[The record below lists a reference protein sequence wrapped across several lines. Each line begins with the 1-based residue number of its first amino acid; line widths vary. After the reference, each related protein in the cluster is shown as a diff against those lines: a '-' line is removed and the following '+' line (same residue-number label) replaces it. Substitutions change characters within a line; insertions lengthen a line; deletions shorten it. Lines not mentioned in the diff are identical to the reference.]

1 MYKIYKVIMGDSF
14 ESIARKFNTTVNELQ
29 DINGKDYI
37 VVNELIIV
45 PNNNNKNEYFDTYL
59 VEKGDTLYSISKKY
73 NISLMDLLNING
85 LDKENYIYPGQEI
98 IVPKN
103 NINIIVTS
111 KDDSINSACNRL
123 GLDINTLLEQNS
135 NILLSPDQV
144 LVYRK

>member
-45 PNNNNKNEYFDTYL
+45 PNNSKNEYFDTYL

>member
-45 PNNNNKNEYFDTYL
+45 PNNNKNEYFDTYL